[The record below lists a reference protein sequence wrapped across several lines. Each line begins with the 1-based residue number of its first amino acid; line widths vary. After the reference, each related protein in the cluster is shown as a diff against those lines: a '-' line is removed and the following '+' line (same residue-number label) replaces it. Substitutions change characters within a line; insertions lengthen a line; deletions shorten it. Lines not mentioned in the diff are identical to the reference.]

1 LVGFPLVEKSAVSA
15 PQVCEVPVPYRY
27 WSR

>member
-1 LVGFPLVEKSAVSA
+1 LVEKSAVSA

-27 WSR
+27 WSC